1 MALATKRF
9 DAAKYFTTVEA
20 QQRLI
25 NDALQSG
32 HAGYIAKAFGVV
44 AKAKGMSEVARET
57 GLSRQAL
64 YASLA
69 EDGNP
74 SLDTLLKVSDALGI
88 EFRAEFRSVEER
100 HSEPA

>member
-1 MALATKRF
+1 MALATKKF
-9 DAAKYFTTVEA
+9 DAAKHFDTQEA

-32 HAGYIAKAFGVV
+32 HAGYLANALGVV
-44 AKAKGMSEVARET
+44 AKARGMSDVARET
-57 GLSRQAL
+57 GLSRQSL

-74 SLDTLLKVSDALGI
+74 SLATLLKVTDALGI
-88 EFRAEFRSVEER
+88 EFRAEFRSVQDRVAET
-100 HSEPA
+100 A